1 MEIIA
6 LCKIKLSDEIYKA
19 IEKLEEKT
27 DEILASTLEAGG
39 KVVLKA
45 MQVNLNRAIT
55 NSSERSTG
63 ELKNS
68 LGMSP
73 VKVSAKGIHNVKIGF
88 SEPRIKQYPAKK
100 KRSYYTITNAM
111 IANVLEYGKTGQ
123 SPRPFVRP
131 AKVSSKKASIEAMKQ
146 KFDAEVKKLGVK

>member
-1 MEIIA
+1 MAKCE
-6 LCKIKLSDEIYKA
+6 IKLPDELYKS
-19 IEKLEEKT
+19 IEKLSGRQ
-27 DEILASTLEAGG
+27 DEILKSTLEAGG
-39 KVVLKA
+39 EIVLKA
-45 MQVNLNRAIT
+45 VRNNLNHAIT
-55 NSSERSTG
+55 NSSMRSTG

-73 VKVSAKGIHNVKIGF
+73 VKKSSRGIYNIKIGF
-88 SEPRIKQYPAKK
+88 AEPRRKQYAAKK

-131 AKVSSKKASIEAMKQ
+131 ARVSSKKPAIEAMKS
-146 KFDAEVKKLGVK
+146 KFDEEIKRLGVK